1 MKNVF
6 DTINKTQN
14 NFKNYTVKDIEICGN
29 CFKTNNLL
37 IHGDCISVCDYL
49 LNNGIKVDLVYID
62 PPFCSGKNYGKKMRI
77 KRNPLG
83 HNKENTKY
91 LLDYVLYGDKKTK
104 EEYLQWMYDNLMAIK
119 SIMSD
124 NASIYVHLDHH
135 ICHYVKILL
144 DDIFGKENLINEIIW
159 QYYMGGKGQKDFA
172 KKHDTL
178 FLYAKNKSDYI
189 FNKFTI
195 KRYYDFIP
203 SLKDES
209 VNGDK
214 AGKDNLGYYGFVACP
229 DVWSIK
235 SVFNIGGEYTGYA
248 TQKPEALL
256 ERIIKAS
263 SNEDSVV
270 ADFFGGSGTTAAV
283 AERLKRRWII
293 TDIGKPSVL
302 VMRKRLIDQEVKPF
316 LYQSIGDYQKEAF
329 NQSKLFKRV
338 GDLSQVILCLYGA
351 TPFTVEE
358 YSDRNVGYI
367 KQSC

>member
-1 MKNVF
+1 MQIKNGRVLEG
-6 DTINKTQN
+6 DNLILMQDLINEG
-14 NFKNYTVKDIEICGN
+14 VEVD
-29 CFKTNNLL
+29 L
-37 IHGDCISVCDYL
+37 IYVDPPY
-49 LNNGIKVDLVYID
+49 GIKIDEKVGMPSWNSLNEPKNRVDDISNVGLLCSKGECNYLRWLYPRLVL
-62 PPFCSGKNYGKKMRI
+62 MR
-77 KRNPLG
+77 KRLSEKG
-83 HNKENTKY
+83 
-91 LLDYVLYGDKKTK
+91 
-104 EEYLQWMYDNLMAIK
+104 
-119 SIMSD
+119 
-124 NASIYVHLDHH
+124 SIYLHIDWHLG
-135 ICHYVKILL
+135 HYVKILL
-144 DDIFGKENLINEIIW
+144 DDVFGKENFRNEIIW
-159 QYYMGGKGQKDFA
+159 KYYMGGKGQKDFA

-214 AGKDNLGYYGFVACP
+214 AGKDNIGYYGFVACP

-235 SVFNIGGEYTGYA
+235 SVFNMGGEYTGYA

-270 ADFFGGSGTTAAV
+270 ADFFGGSGITAAV